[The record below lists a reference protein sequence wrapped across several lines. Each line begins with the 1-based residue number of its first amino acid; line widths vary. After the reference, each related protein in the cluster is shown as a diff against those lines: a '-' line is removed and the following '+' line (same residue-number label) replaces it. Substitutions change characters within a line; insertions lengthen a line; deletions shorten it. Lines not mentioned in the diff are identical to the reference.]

1 MGIPYLDRQSL
12 YQDGPWALTSFN
24 MISIE
29 HSTPSFS
36 PLAANITLCR
46 ETGCRS
52 VFLVSELPSTLA
64 VPVDTTTSKFTEE
77 LVLSF
82 RPSLGLQVGHGLMSS
97 GRLCYLMDWKR
108 TAYVMHSEISHH
120 LCHSQQALKQCVKG
134 NTNNPVCSVV
144 TVCHQAYYMYWGH
157 YLTLE
162 RPSAL
167 HTRIETWCC
176 YVVTR

>member
-1 MGIPYLDRQSL
+1 MSCARWVGSVSKMSYQYRITIIKIRRSWDRLIFIMGIPYLDRQSL
-12 YQDGPWALTSFN
+12 YQDGLWALTSFN
-24 MISIE
+24 MISTE

-108 TAYVMHSEISHH
+108 TAYVMHSD
-120 LCHSQQALKQCVKG
+120 KV
-134 NTNNPVCSVV
+134 
-144 TVCHQAYYMYWGH
+144 
-157 YLTLE
+157 
-162 RPSAL
+162 SAQ
-167 HTRIETWCC
+167 
-176 YVVTR
+176 